1 MFALIEYYWI
11 SARGYRLCPWKS
23 PYLQWRFETFLGK
36 EAFPLDARK
45 FLQLSWKYRVELR
58 RFAAWA
64 AERRRIQKER
74 ESAIGSGE

>member
-1 MFALIEYYWI
+1 
-11 SARGYRLCPWKS
+11 
-23 PYLQWRFETFLGK
+23 
-36 EAFPLDARK
+36 LDARK